1 MSCRWRVFNITSSI
15 GWDSETTN
23 QLGYTYFG
31 SDTDWTGFDDGTRDV
46 PAKLAAALS
55 SGNPVLE
62 GANFTQNDL
71 EGIAI
76 ELVNAETTLLQ
87 QNNQIPVNWS
97 FGLSGGKT
105 WPIADGELGIIA
117 KHIAVLAPHGVVR
130 HATFLASL
138 GLLLYEAM
146 VVFTALVELPSQRQF
161 TPKAAK
167 ELAAIISTLEAVDCR
182 TLAVRLGKTTH
193 ELAQDDKHLM
203 DIMTALS
210 FQDLVAQR
218 VKKLVTIIEDVQC
231 KLVELVVVFGLKE
244 ESATPET
251 QGKAGEMLRQLEA
264 SKSTA
269 IKQDLADELLSEFG
283 FK

>member
-1 MSCRWRVFNITSSI
+1 MLNGNVKLYDELGELARYLESAMRKVADVGAPMATKS
-15 GWDSETTN
+15 G
-23 QLGYTYFG
+23 QL
-31 SDTDWTGFDDGTRDV
+31 
-46 PAKLAAALS
+46 PQAAAHLLDL
-55 SGNPVLE
+55 NKMTEE
-62 GANFTQNDL
+62 GTMEVMRLTEVIQDNRAR
-71 EGIAI
+71 
-76 ELVNAETTLLQ
+76 
-87 QNNQIPVNWS
+87 
-97 FGLSGGKT
+97 
-105 WPIADGELGIIA
+105 
-117 KHIAVLAPHGVVR
+117 AV
-130 HATFLASL
+130 
-138 GLLLYEAM
+138 
-146 VVFTALVELPSQRQF
+146 
-161 TPKAAK
+161 K
-167 ELAAIISTLEAVDCR
+167 EMAAIVSTLEAVDCR
-182 TLAVRLGKTTH
+182 TLAARLGKTTH

-264 SKSTA
+264 SKSTS